1 MTRESNDRPFAGREM
16 MPRPFRHALVWT
28 TASWCVAAVIVASVL
43 FAVKDQPILF
53 GDALLIAVAS
63 LLISYA
69 SLLPGLVDYHSLRTL
84 SQIPERVAGQRQSGM
99 LVAGVVIRLIGTV
112 ALFLTCRY
120 QMATP
125 SELVAA
131 MTIGWYVL
139 LTLVDTVVL
148 ARELPRTAPLAAES
162 ATTARIDSAT
172 AAEI

>member
-28 TASWCVAAVIVASVL
+28 TAIWCVAAAIVTGAL
-43 FAVKDQPILF
+43 FAVKDQPILI
-53 GDALLIAVAS
+53 GEAVLIAIAS

-84 SQIPERVAGQRQSGM
+84 KQLPERVAGQRQSGM
-99 LVAGVVIRLIGTV
+99 LVVGVVIRLLGTV

-139 LTLVDTVVL
+139 LTLVDTVAL
-148 ARELPRTAPLAAES
+148 ARELPRS
-162 ATTARIDSAT
+162 ATLASESSPTARIDSAT
-172 AAEI
+172 AVEV